1 MEMGKVLK
9 ELLAFIIM
17 LPTHSNFFQVMAFL
31 LTPHVNATHVVRCKW
46 NNHDTWSADRSTIG
60 YSAGASDLHTS
71 RHRRSMRGT
80 FYSCRRS
87 FCQILARQT
96 DKLIA
101 KFFLLVVS

>member
-17 LPTHSNFFQVMAFL
+17 LPTHSKFFQVMAFL

-60 YSAGASDLHTS
+60 YSTGASVLHTS
-71 RHRRSMRGT
+71 RHRRNMRGK
-80 FYSCRRS
+80 FNSCRRN
-87 FCQILARQT
+87 FCQILPREI
-96 DKLIA
+96 DKLIT
-101 KFFLLVVS
+101 KLLALQC